1 MVLDKRSRLTH
12 QRRRVLERL
21 KGVTSHPT
29 AEEVYGMVKE
39 EIPNISLG
47 TVYRNLELM
56 SRNGIILQ
64 VPAISGQA
72 RYDGDVSGH
81 GHISCRACDRID
93 DLFIEAGYE
102 ALRSA
107 AEDAG
112 FRELTVLVELSGRCP
127 DCAKNGS

>member
-1 MVLDKRSRLTH
+1 MEIGSRRTR
-12 QRRRVLERL
+12 QRQAILEVVRR
-21 KGVTSHPT
+21 TTCHPS
-29 AEEVYGMVKE
+29 AQWVYEQVRQ
-39 EIPNISLG
+39 EIPHVSLG

-56 SRNGIILQ
+56 SRNGSILQ